1 MGIARRRAAHHM
13 HAAMKALHFLRF
25 ASDATIL
32 ALIAGGVLAIS
43 ALAAWRDV
51 RRRRRR
57 NIDAVGIMPWRD
69 IAAISS
75 IAGLVMLAMA
85 VMGWIKGDG

>member
-1 MGIARRRAAHHM
+1 M

-32 ALIAGGVLAIS
+32 ALIAGGVLMLS
-43 ALAAWRDV
+43 AFAFWGDV

-57 NIDAVGIMPWRD
+57 NIDAVGLMPWRD

-75 IAGLVMLAMA
+75 IAGMVLLAMA

>member
-1 MGIARRRAAHHM
+1 M

-75 IAGLVMLAMA
+75 IAGMVLLAMA

>member
-1 MGIARRRAAHHM
+1 M

-75 IAGLVMLAMA
+75 IAGFVLLAMA
-85 VMGWIKGDG
+85 VMGWIKGG